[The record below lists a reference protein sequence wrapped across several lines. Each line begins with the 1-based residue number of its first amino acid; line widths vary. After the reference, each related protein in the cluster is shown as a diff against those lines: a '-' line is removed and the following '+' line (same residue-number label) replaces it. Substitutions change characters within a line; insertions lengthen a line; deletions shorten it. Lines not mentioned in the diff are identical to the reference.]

1 MLVLLRAIS
10 ITVLTCTLIWVLLT
24 LIISLAWCLYHASVL
39 ALKHYVLVTS
49 RVLSGEESRMCLSFS
64 IFTNHVLFWSWAFW
78 FRKMND
84 IFQMWLIIGL
94 YLTIVILLL
103 CNSLLKL
110 HLLLL
115 SRHYF
120 LLFVREDWVLWS
132 SILSRLLFLCGLS
145 WT

>member
-1 MLVLLRAIS
+1 LRAIS
-10 ITVLTCTLIWVLLT
+10 ITILARSLIRIWLT
-24 LIISLAWCLYHASVL
+24 LIVRLAWRLHHASIL
-39 ALKHYVLVTS
+39 ALEHYVLVAS
-49 RVLSGEESRMCLSFS
+49 RVLSWEESRMCLSFS